1 MYPRLLIHPILTC
14 SFSLLHFGYTIILFS
29 KEREKVISDTGLGKK
44 HDERIPIYLILILLF
59 PPENR
64 SYYGRRAVMQKIS
77 VSM

>member
-1 MYPRLLIHPILTC
+1 ML
-14 SFSLLHFGYTIILFS
+14 S
-29 KEREKVISDTGLGKK
+29 EKK

-64 SYYGRRAVMQKIS
+64 SYYGRKAVMQKIS